1 MLRDITI
8 GQHFP
13 GNSLVHRFD
22 PRLKLVLTVAY
33 IVLLF
38 AASNPLGLT
47 LSILFLGVMYKV
59 AKIPVKM
66 IGKSLKPI
74 LPIVLFTAVLNLFF
88 VSGEGDP
95 LVHFWFLT
103 IYAEGVRYAV
113 LMAVRVMALIA
124 GTSLLTYTTSP
135 IVLTDAIEQLLKP
148 LGKLHFPVHELAM
161 MMSIALRFIPTLIE
175 ETDKIM
181 NAQKAR
187 GAQLDTGKM
196 TDRVKAL
203 VPVLIPLFISAF
215 RRADEL
221 AMAMECRCYRG
232 GTGRTRL
239 KLRKAGLH
247 RPCGLHCL
255 LCRHPCLPAGVPE
268 LLKRRTLSGN
278 ALRHCQLPRKGELL
292 VRNFSDERKCRF
304 PLRPLR

>member
-22 PRLKLVLTVAY
+22 PRLKLVLTIVY
-33 IVLLF
+33 IVMLF

-47 LSILFLGVMYKV
+47 LSILFLAVMYRV
-59 AKIPVKM
+59 AKIPLKM

-74 LPIVLFTAVLNLFF
+74 LPIVIFTAVLNLFF
-88 VSGEGDP
+88 VSGEGEP
-95 LVHFWFLT
+95 LVHIWFLT

-232 GTGRTRL
+232 GEGRTRL
-239 KLRKAGLH
+239 KVLRCEKQDYIDLAVCIACFAVILAS
-247 RPCGLHCL
+247 R
-255 LCRHPCLPAGVPE
+255 
-268 LLKRRTLSGN
+268 
-278 ALRHCQLPRKGELL
+278 L
-292 VRNFSDERKCRF
+292 VFPNF
-304 PLRPLR
+304 